1 MSKKTIVGVI
11 AMCSLLL
18 PVAAV
23 AADGA
28 APAPSTIANQ
38 ICKQEQVTLGANFKS
53 TYGTNANKSNAF
65 GKCVSKNAKNAQA
78 DVANAA
84 KACDTERTA
93 DPAAFASKYG
103 KNAKD
108 KNAFGKCV
116 SAKATASA
124 NAHAAAAAI
133 APRSSARLRPRPMR
147 PVTPQSTARART
159 HSGSAWLRSRS
170 EITGASAG
178 GRARCGGAS
187 SCESIR
193 RARWVRLGSTSA
205 GVARPRERSLDC
217 PSR

>member
-108 KNAFGKCV
+108 KNAFGKVRVGEGIGVCQRTCCRGDV
-116 SAKATASA
+116 GLEAVQGCGQG
-124 NAHAAAAAI
+124 
-133 APRSSARLRPRPMR
+133 RCGRLRRKVRHGQGRTREVRGCEVADEVTSRP
-147 PVTPQSTARART
+147 QEDARGCAR
-159 HSGSAWLRSRS
+159 
-170 EITGASAG
+170 
-178 GRARCGGAS
+178 AS
-187 SCESIR
+187 SCNVDQASWSGL
-193 RARWVRLGSTSA
+193 AA
-205 GVARPRERSLDC
+205 
-217 PSR
+217 